1 MPRDG
6 EEKGTP
12 EKTPRG
18 LKRLLGEEG
27 RPRAGSGGSG
37 AEPLPG
43 KQVRSGL
50 LLPGAS
56 GWGGSR
62 DVA

>member
-1 MPRDG
+1 MLRDG

-27 RPRAGSGGSG
+27 RPRAGSGGSR
-37 AEPLPG
+37 AELLPD

-56 GWGGSR
+56 G
-62 DVA
+62 